1 MEKMDATRRSFLKS
15 GAAALAGMTVLR
27 VAGPSQTLGQPGEQ
41 VIPWLD
47 QPAANPVPNIVGNIL
62 DWEQLD
68 SWQTPASNFFFV
80 SHYGQ
85 PEGLDESAWR
95 VDIAGM
101 VAHPRSLTIAEIKAR
116 ARHEV
121 DFTLECSGNNGLDFF
136 IGGVGNARW
145 AGTRLAPLLEQA
157 GIQDGAAE
165 VIFWGVDSGPV
176 TVRDNSGVLSAGDTG
191 MGEPDMGGGL
201 DLTVTEQFARS
212 MSVADAMSRDNLLCY
227 EMNDEPLPPEH
238 GFPVRLIAP
247 GWYGVANV
255 KWLTRIEVVDQ
266 RWAGRFMARDY
277 VTIREQ
283 RRDGETIWT
292 FATVGHDRLK
302 SAPAKVT
309 RWDGGYAIYGAAWG
323 APVTRVEVQIDD
335 GPWMEASL
343 DALAAWGKKPATP
356 PSSNFGRPHGD
367 REPHGYSWRFWSFAW
382 GEPAAGEHSIRSR
395 AFDIEGNI
403 QPAPDDPF
411 LTSKRTYWESNGQIT
426 RRVMIS

>member
-1 MEKMDATRRSFLKS
+1 MRWT
-15 GAAALAGMTVLR
+15 LR
-27 VAGPSQTLGQPGEQ
+27 
-41 VIPWLD
+41 W
-47 QPAANPVPNIVGNIL
+47 
-62 DWEQLD
+62 
-68 SWQTPASNFFFV
+68 
-80 SHYGQ
+80 
-85 PEGLDESAWR
+85 SAR
-95 VDIAGM
+95 ETTA
-101 VAHPRSLTIAEIKAR
+101 
-116 ARHEV
+116 
-121 DFTLECSGNNGLDFF
+121 LDFF

-335 GPWMEASL
+335 GPWMEASSGRPGGVGQEDRHSSL
-343 DALAAWGKKPATP
+343 LKFEGLTGTASHADIPGGSGRSPGASPPRASTASVRARSISRATSSRHRTI
-356 PSSNFGRPHGD
+356 PSSPARGPTGRATG
-367 REPHGYSWRFWSFAW
+367 RLR
-382 GEPAAGEHSIRSR
+382 AGS
-395 AFDIEGNI
+395 
-403 QPAPDDPF
+403 
-411 LTSKRTYWESNGQIT
+411 
-426 RRVMIS
+426 